1 MTTVANEIHGYRLR
15 TLGIVMGTTMR
26 DPGVF
31 DLWKKQRPAVLQ
43 SFEQARHEAM
53 VAMMGHARRL
63 GANGVIAVRFDELAM
78 TGASTAL
85 TGAQPTL
92 VTAYGTA
99 VWAEA

>member
-1 MTTVANEIHGYRLR
+1 
-15 TLGIVMGTTMR
+15 MGTSMR

-31 DLWKKQRPAVLQ
+31 DLWKKQRQAVLQ
-43 SFEQARHEAM
+43 SFEQARQEAII
-53 VAMMGHARRL
+53 AMMGNARRL
-63 GANGVIAVRFDELAM
+63 GANGVIAVRFEESSM